1 MRHLAMASVIFL
13 AACAAPSQRY
23 LDTYRRD
30 CTAGDRVACDLIP
43 RTQAQVTAEKQQQA
57 ADFGEGVLKVLAFS
71 VLVLGAAAGGYAAG
85 VESSRPVYHPT
96 PVRYSAPVYCTS
108 MDLGGGM
115 VTTSCN

>member
-1 MRHLAMASVIFL
+1 MASVIFL
-13 AACAAPSQRY
+13 AACAAPSQSY
-23 LDTYRRD
+23 LDAYRRG
-30 CTAGDRVACDLIP
+30 CTAGDQAACRLIP
-43 RTQAQVTAEKQQQA
+43 ATEARVNEEKQHAA